1 MTNKRDQHQVGIPK
15 KPRGQQTGF
24 AGHSDQ
30 NRKEKAQT
38 PALRGKRK
46 TENRMFGDKSEQH
59 ISSDSTSPSTNS
71 PSTPAM
77 NIRSKGGAGGERAF
91 KRRLAKKRADG

>member
-1 MTNKRDQHQVGIPK
+1 MANKRDQHQVGIPK

-24 AGHSDQ
+24 AGHADQ
-30 NRKEKAQT
+30 NRKEKAHT

-77 NIRSKGGAGGERAF
+77 NIHSKRGAGGERVF
-91 KRRLAKKRADG
+91 KRRLAKQREGR